1 MKNLAPG
8 DLSRSD
14 GAEKD
19 LICVFAGINWGKR
32 EEGMVEWLDLACAC
46 LCVCVCVFVCVLFN
60 VYVYIYIERE
70 IDR

>member
-46 LCVCVCVFVCVLFN
+46 LCVCVCVCVCA
-60 VYVYIYIERE
+60 I
-70 IDR
+70 